1 MPLLPNAIREP
12 AARLGAAA
20 QNALEVARFGGLDT
34 GEEASPFEV
43 VAETRIYRLRRYFA
57 PTSKR
62 AAKRPPVVLVPPM
75 MLAADVYDVAPTA
88 SAVAILH
95 DNGIDPYV
103 VDFGSPEHEEGGL
116 ERTLADHVL
125 AVSEIV
131 DRVHEITGRDV
142 HLAGYSQGGMFCY
155 QTAAYRRSKGVASVI
170 TFGSPV
176 DTRGVMTF
184 GLPEE
189 LVTRGGAFLAEHVL
203 ARRALPAWASRTG
216 FRLLD
221 PMKAVRQ
228 RLDFMLQL
236 HDRDALLPRERQR
249 RFLNEQGWVAW
260 PGPALADFMKQFVLA
275 NRMVSGGFV
284 IEGRLV
290 TLADISCPVLYAVGE
305 VDEIAPAPAVR
316 AITPAAPRA
325 DVYEL
330 PLTAGHFGLVVG
342 RAASTT
348 TWPTVADWAKWDRK
362 GQPPDGIRRPQPEN
376 NDRRVGARLN
386 FGVELAAGTGARL
399 ARGIADTSTRAIHT
413 VRELSR
419 EAASQ
424 LPRLI
429 RLEQIGPRTRISMGV
444 LLQER
449 ADRAPDD
456 VCFLFEDRAYA
467 NGPVNERIDNVVRGL
482 ISIGIR
488 QGEHVGVLMGTRP
501 SGLAVVAALS
511 RLGAVAV
518 LLRPDGDIAREVE
531 LGGVGRIIADPEH
544 GQIAADVRPVHVFV
558 LGGGGEPR
566 ELEGNVTDLERV
578 DPGAVQLPAWYRP
591 NPGLASDLAFILF
604 TGQGERTRVN
614 RITNRRFAL
623 SAFGTASSA
632 ALSPADTVYSVT
644 PLYHP
649 SGLLMSIGGAL
660 AGGARI
666 AMARDFDPAT
676 FWEEVRRYGVTV
688 GSYTWTLLH
697 DLVEAPPD
705 PAERGHPVRLFIGS
719 GMPRGLWRRAC
730 ERFAP
735 VGILEFWTSTDGD
748 AILVN
753 LSGAKI
759 GAMGRRLPG
768 SPEVRVARYHVGD
781 GRLIEG
787 RDGFAIE
794 CEDDETGVLLMR
806 VRPEL
811 TPTATPLRGVF
822 SRGDAWMAAGDLF
835 RRDRD
840 GDHWLVEHI
849 PALVPTKDGLV
860 PTLPAAEA
868 LGDDPAVDLAVGY
881 GVPVREGI
889 DVTVVA
895 VALRRGKSLD
905 ARAIGDALRDVDHKP
920 AVVHVVDEMPVTT
933 WYRPLTTPLR
943 AAGLP
948 PAGERAWALDARGAY
963 RPLSEAARRRLRR

>member
-1 MPLLPNAIREP
+1 MPLLPKAITAP
-12 AARLGAAA
+12 ATRLGAAA
-20 QNALEVARFGGLDT
+20 QNALEVARLGGLDT
-34 GEEASPFEV
+34 GEDSSPFDV
-43 VAETRIYRLRRYFA
+43 VAETRMYRLRRYFA
-57 PTSKR
+57 PPRKGP
-62 AAKRPPVVLVPPM
+62 KRPPVVLVPPM
-75 MLAADVYDVAPTA
+75 MLAADVYDVSPTA

-95 DNGIDPYV
+95 DNKVDPWV
-103 VDFGSPEHEEGGL
+103 VDFGAPEQEEAGL

-131 DRVHEITGRDV
+131 DRVREITGRDV
-142 HLAGYSQGGMFCY
+142 HLGGYSQGGMFCY
-155 QTAAYRRSKGVASVI
+155 QTAAYRRSRDVASVI
-170 TFGSPV
+170 TFGAPV

-216 FRLLD
+216 FSLLD
-221 PMKAVRQ
+221 PVKSVRQ
-228 RLDFMLQL
+228 RIDFLLQL

-249 RFLNEQGWVAW
+249 RFLMDEGWVAW
-260 PGPALADFMKQFVLA
+260 PGPALADFMKQFVRH

-290 TLADISCPVLYAVGE
+290 TLADITCPVLYVVGE
-305 VDEIAPAPAVR
+305 VDEIAPVPAVR
-316 AITPAAPRA
+316 AITTAAPRA

-330 PLTAGHFGLVVG
+330 PLRAGHFGLVVG
-342 RAASTT
+342 RTASST
-348 TWPTVADWAKWDRK
+348 TWPIVAQWTRWDRK
-362 GQPPDGIRRPQPEN
+362 DDPPEGIERPGADSHDN
-376 NDRRVGARLN
+376 RVRARVG
-386 FGVELAAGTGARL
+386 FGIDLAAGTGARL
-399 ARGIADTSTRAIHT
+399 ARGVAETSTRAAHT
-413 VRELSR
+413 VAELSR

-429 RLEQIGPRTRISMGV
+429 RLEQIGPRTRISMGL

-456 VCFLFEDRAYA
+456 ICFLFEDRAYA
-467 NGPVNERIDNVVRGL
+467 NGAVNERIDNIVRGL

-488 QGEHVGVLMGTRP
+488 QGEHVGVLMGPRP

-531 LGGVGRIIADPEH
+531 LGQVGRIIADPEH
-544 GQIAADVRPVHVFV
+544 GQIAAEVRPVHVFV

-566 ELEGNVTDLERV
+566 ELEGDVIDLERV
-578 DPGAVQLPAWYRP
+578 DPSAVHLPAWYRP
-591 NPGLASDLAFILF
+591 NPGVASDLAFVLF

-632 ALSPADTVYSVT
+632 ALSAADTVYGVT

-649 SGLLMSIGGAL
+649 SGLLMNIGGAL

-666 AMARDFDPAT
+666 AMARRFDPTT
-676 FWEEVRRYGVTV
+676 FWDEVRRYGVTV

-719 GMPRGLWRRAC
+719 GMPRGLWRRVC
-730 ERFAP
+730 RRFAP
-735 VGILEFWTSTDGD
+735 ARVLEFWTSTDGD
-748 AILVN
+748 AVLVN

-759 GAMGRRLPG
+759 GAMGRGLPG
-768 SPEVRVARYHVGD
+768 SAEVRIARYHVDD
-781 GRLIEG
+781 GRLLEG
-787 RDGFAIE
+787 ENGFAIE
-794 CEDDETGVLLMR
+794 CEDGETGVLLMR

-822 SRGDAWMAAGDLF
+822 SRGDSWMAAGDLF
-835 RRDRD
+835 RRDSD

-849 PALVPTKDGLV
+849 PALVSTKDGLV

-868 LGDDPAVDLAVGY
+868 LGDHEPVDLAVGY
-881 GVPVREGI
+881 GVPAQEG
-889 DVTVVA
+889 VEVPVVA
-895 VALRRGKSLD
+895 VTLRRGESID
-905 ARAIGDALRDVDHKP
+905 ARGIDQALRDVEHKP
-920 AVVHVVDEMPVTT
+920 AVVHVVDEIPVTT
-933 WYRPLTTPLR
+933 WYRPMTSPMR

-948 PAGERAWALDARGAY
+948 PAGDRAWALDARGAY
-963 RPLSEAARRRLRR
+963 RPLTEAARRRLRR